1 MKKFVLF
8 SLFSLY
14 PLTLIAIKRLFI
26 QSDIYYK
33 APLFDVKNANVTFG
47 VVRPSKLSE
56 FGQSSGERF
65 SETLPS
71 ICQAELINKKKA
83 QVSMEGIINLVFQD
97 FIDQRSSGQD
107 AILSLLSN
115 NLFFNENNTRVNQR
129 YAVNLTGLFSVSSF
143 GTARINSLITNNFG
157 LPFVAAGD
165 FGRTSADNQFSG
177 GFPAENTTFAQVIN
191 TIEFNSFNAI
201 LAILNHF
208 NWTLVANLFQANTFG
223 FNRQQNVLDY
233 SAQNSLPIFT
243 CGFVYGIPQ
252 ITENGGTDI
261 IDRFCRC
268 VDLKS
273 TINVIVLWMTTGA
286 AYSAVESLK
295 EKCSS
300 AKKWTFIVAD
310 DFQSPVNYSAD
321 KSVLNNS
328 LLLRN
333 NGPWD
338 FEAFLQNCQDNSS
351 PETKKLI
358 LSLIK
363 DFYLSV
369 FKCQYYVEGEEEIS
383 TCSENIE
390 KRTSACSCTLNEISE
405 DPYIVS

>member
-1 MKKFVLF
+1 MKKFILF
-8 SLFSLY
+8 LCCPSTF
-14 PLTLIAIKRLFI
+14 IAITKFFI
-26 QSDIYYK
+26 QNDIYYK
-33 APLFDVKNANVTFG
+33 APLFDVKNTNVTFG
-47 VVRPSKLSE
+47 GARPDEFSE
-56 FGQSSGERF
+56 FGQSTSQRF
-65 SETLPS
+65 GETLPS

-83 QVSMEGIINLVFQD
+83 QVSIEGIINLVFEE
-97 FIDQRSSGQD
+97 FHDQRSSGQD

-233 SAQNSLPIFT
+233 SAQNSSPIFT
-243 CGFVYGIPQ
+243 CGFIFGIPQ
-252 ITENGGTDI
+252 INETGVFDV
-261 IDRFCRC
+261 IDLFCRC
-268 VDLKS
+268 VNLKP
-273 TINVIVLWMTTGA
+273 TINVVVLWMSTSGA
-286 AYSAVESLK
+286 FFAIKSLK

-358 LSLIK
+358 ISLIK